1 MAGAPAVY
9 IFHGDDEVAIREAI
23 ANLQKK
29 LGDPTTADMNTT
41 RLEAGYTLEA
51 IRAAASAA
59 PFLTERRLVVVTNAS
74 KAFPSPDAKARF
86 TEFLGEVPPSTAL
99 VLLETAALEDKH
111 WLMKWS
117 DSVAGRAFVRQF
129 DLPKGA
135 ALATWLRQ
143 RATELGGEIQ
153 PTAAALLAERLNG
166 DKLSAGHELEKLLAF
181 ANYARP
187 ITNADVQQLTIAN
200 AQEGDFFGLIDALS
214 AGNGAKAI
222 QALEGLLAER
232 DLILLY
238 FSLVGHFRALIQ
250 SRDLLDAGKNDAD
263 IAKELG
269 MHPYRA
275 QKLAAQAKRFS
286 MASLKQIYDYLLEKD
301 ELIKTGE
308 LEPALAMETFVA
320 ELSAQLA

>member
-1 MAGAPAVY
+1 
-9 IFHGDDEVAIREAI
+9 
-23 ANLQKK
+23 
-29 LGDPTTADMNTT
+29 
-41 RLEAGYTLEA
+41 
-51 IRAAASAA
+51 
-59 PFLTERRLVVVTNAS
+59 
-74 KAFPSPDAKARF
+74 
-86 TEFLGEVPPSTAL
+86 
-99 VLLETAALEDKH
+99 
-111 WLMKWS
+111 MKWS

-135 ALATWLRQ
+135 ALAPWLRQ

-153 PTAAALLAERLNG
+153 PAAAAQLAEMVNG
-166 DKLSAGHELEKLLAF
+166 DKLSAGNELEKLLAF

-187 ITNADVQQLTIAN
+187 ITAADVKQLTVAN

-214 AGNGAKAI
+214 AGNGPKAM
-222 QALEGLLAER
+222 QALQGLLEER

-250 SRDLLDAGKNDAD
+250 SRDLLDAGKNDVD
-263 IAKELG
+263 IAKQLN

-275 QKLAAQAKRFS
+275 QKLAGQAKRFS
-286 MASLKQIYDYLLEKD
+286 MASLQQIYNYLLEKD